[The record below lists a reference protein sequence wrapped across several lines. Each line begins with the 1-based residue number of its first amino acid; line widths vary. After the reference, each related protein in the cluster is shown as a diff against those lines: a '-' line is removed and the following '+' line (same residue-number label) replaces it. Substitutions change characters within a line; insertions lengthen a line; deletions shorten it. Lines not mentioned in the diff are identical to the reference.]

1 VQIAQG
7 VLWVKTSSSGLVHPT
22 LSHSLLELG
31 FSSSQV
37 DPSLFVYHTKGSHI
51 FLLVYVDDIIVI
63 GNNAATMQSLI
74 AKLQAD
80 FAMKDL
86 GPLSYFLGIQTLRT
100 PLASISGNPNT
111 FRTSSTVLEW
121 PTPSHTKLPA
131 LLAPGLGLMVTY
143 CPIQQSIATLSMP
156 SSTAPLLA

>member
-86 GPLSYFLGIQTLRT
+86 GPLSYFKPYQTPCITGSRSRFDGDVLPNPTEYCHIVDALQYGTLTR
-100 PLASISGNPNT
+100 LDIAYSINRLCQHMHQP
-111 FRTSSTVLEW
+111 TSVHWTIAKGSFST
-121 PTPSHTKLPA
+121 
-131 LLAPGLGLMVTY
+131 
-143 CPIQQSIATLSMP
+143 
-156 SSTAPLLA
+156 